1 MAYEIR
7 ICPNDSQRS
16 QIERTFGCCRWV
28 YNRCLEERKTSYE
41 KTGISPT
48 RFQLD
53 RMLPT
58 WKAENL
64 WLKEADSHAL
74 QQAVAALCRA
84 YDSFFRRA
92 RQAGKPGYPRFKS
105 KRDTRQSCRTSWGVS
120 VPDARHMKL
129 PRLGLAKARIPRPAR
144 GRIVSATIK
153 RVPSGKCFC
162 VLAVEDAPAEEWP
175 EARTP
180 VMGVDAGVKDLAA
193 LSTGVKIASPKALA
207 KGERKLARE
216 QRRLSRRQKG
226 SRRRERQKRKVA
238 LVHERIASQRKDAIH
253 KATTSIVRE
262 SQAVAVEDLNVRG
275 MEKNRHLSKSISDA
289 SLPEMAR
296 QLECKCAWHGR
307 GFVKVG
313 RLCPSSKTCS
323 ACGHVLDG
331 LPLSVRE
338 WTCPV
343 CGASHDRDL
352 NAAANIAREG
362 ERLLRKDGTA
372 GLAGT
377 GDAEAPRTL
386 VEQAQDQ
393 LPPQGGGRLSA
404 TKRESPSFSRGECQ
418 CAARCG
424 LCLHGKGVV
433 GTRHPRGGLG
443 LPYLALLGK
452 DPDGCR
458 RWPGT

>member
-1 MAYEIR
+1 
-7 ICPNDSQRS
+7 
-16 QIERTFGCCRWV
+16 
-28 YNRCLEERKTSYE
+28 
-41 KTGISPT
+41 
-48 RFQLD
+48 
-53 RMLPT
+53 
-58 WKAENL
+58 
-64 WLKEADSHAL
+64 
-74 QQAVAALCRA
+74 
-84 YDSFFRRA
+84 
-92 RQAGKPGYPRFKS
+92 
-105 KRDTRQSCRTSWGVS
+105 
-120 VPDARHMKL
+120 
-129 PRLGLAKARIPRPAR
+129 
-144 GRIVSATIK
+144 
-153 RVPSGKCFC
+153 
-162 VLAVEDAPAEEWP
+162 
-175 EARTP
+175 
-180 VMGVDAGVKDLAA
+180 MGVDAGIASLAA
-193 LSTGVKIASPKALA
+193 LSTGEKVANPKALA
-207 KGERKLARE
+207 RSEAKLARE

-226 SRRRERQKRKVA
+226 SKRRERQKRKVA

-253 KATTSIVRE
+253 KATASIVRE

-289 SLPEMAR
+289 SLSEMAR
-296 QLECKCAWHGR
+296 QPECKCAWHGR

-343 CGASHDRDL
+343 CGCRHDRDL

-377 GDAEAPRTL
+377 GDAEASRTL

-418 CAARCG
+418 EQ
-424 LCLHGKGVV
+424 
-433 GTRHPRGGLG
+433 
-443 LPYLALLGK
+443 LPPQPQPPALESSEQKKRPWWKILALLNQN
-452 DPDGCR
+452 
-458 RWPGT
+458 

>member
-1 MAYEIR
+1 MGVSMAYEVR

-16 QIERTFGCCRWV
+16 QIERTFGCCRWACS
-28 YNRCLEERKTSYE
+28 RCLEERKTSYE

-84 YDSFFRRA
+84 YDSFFHRCRA
-92 RQAGKPGYPRFKS
+92 GGAPGYPRFKS
-105 KRDTRQSCRTSWGVS
+105 KRNARQSYRTNWGVS

-175 EARTP
+175 EARTS

-193 LSTGVKIASPKALA
+193 LSTGVKIANPKALA

-275 MEKNRHLSKSISDA
+275 MEKNRRLAKSVADA
-289 SLPEMAR
+289 SMSEMAR
-296 QLECKCAWHGR
+296 QLEYKCAWHGR
-307 GFVKVG
+307 RFVKVS
-313 RLCPSSKTCS
+313 RWYPSSKMCS
-323 ACGHVLDG
+323 CCGHVLEE
-331 LPLSVRE
+331 LPLSVRA

-352 NAAANIAREG
+352 NAAVNIAREG
-362 ERLLRKDGTA
+362 ARLLNKADGTA

-377 GDAEAPRTL
+377 GDAEASRTL
-386 VEQAQDQ
+386 VEQA
-393 LPPQGGGRLSA
+393 
-404 TKRESPSFSRGECQ
+404 
-418 CAARCG
+418 
-424 LCLHGKGVV
+424 
-433 GTRHPRGGLG
+433 
-443 LPYLALLGK
+443 
-452 DPDGCR
+452 
-458 RWPGT
+458 

>member
-1 MAYEIR
+1 MAYEVR
-7 ICPNDSQRS
+7 IYPSASQRA
-16 QIERTFGCCRWV
+16 QIERTFGCCRWAC
-28 YNRCLEERKTSYE
+28 NRCLEERKASYE

-84 YDSFFRRA
+84 YDNFFHRCRTGGA
-92 RQAGKPGYPRFKS
+92 PGYPRFKS
-105 KRDTRQSCRTSWGVS
+105 KRNARQSYRTNWGIS
-120 VPDARHMKL
+120 VPDARHIKL
-129 PRLGLAKARIPRPAR
+129 PKLGLVKARISRPVK

-162 VLAVEDAPAEEWP
+162 VLSVADAPVAPMP
-175 EARTP
+175 EGAVP
-180 VMGVDAGVKDLAA
+180 VMGVDAGIASLAA
-193 LSTGVKIASPKALA
+193 LSTGEKAASPKAIA
-207 KGERKLARE
+207 RSEARLARE

-226 SRRRERQKRKVA
+226 SKRRERQKRKVA
-238 LVHERIASQRKDAIH
+238 LVHERIANQRKDAIH
-253 KATTSIVRE
+253 KATASIVRE

-275 MEKNRHLSKSISDA
+275 MEQDRHLAKSVSDA
-289 SLPEMAR
+289 SMSEMIR

-307 GFVKVG
+307 GFVKAG
-313 RLCPSSKTCS
+313 RSCPSSKTCS
-323 ACGHVLDG
+323 TCGHVLDE

-352 NAAANIAREG
+352 NAALNIAREG
-362 ERLLRKDGTA
+362 ARLLNKADGTA

-377 GDAEAPRTL
+377 GDAEASRTL
-386 VEQAQDQ
+386 VEQA
-393 LPPQGGGRLSA
+393 
-404 TKRESPSFSRGECQ
+404 
-418 CAARCG
+418 
-424 LCLHGKGVV
+424 
-433 GTRHPRGGLG
+433 
-443 LPYLALLGK
+443 
-452 DPDGCR
+452 
-458 RWPGT
+458 

>member
-1 MAYEIR
+1 MAYEVR
-7 ICPNDSQRS
+7 IYPSASQRA

-28 YNRCLEERKTSYE
+28 YNRCLEERKAAYE

-64 WLKEADSHAL
+64 WLEEADSHAL

-84 YDSFFRRA
+84 YDNFFHRCRTGGA
-92 RQAGKPGYPRFKS
+92 PGYPRFKS
-105 KRDTRQSCRTSWGVS
+105 KRNARQSYRTNWGVS

-129 PRLGLAKARIPRPAR
+129 PRLGLAKARISRPAK
-144 GRIVSATIK
+144 GRIVSAAIK

-162 VLAVEDAPAEEWP
+162 VLGVEGAPAEEWP
-175 EARTP
+175 EARVP
-180 VMGVDAGVKDLAA
+180 VMGVDAGIASLAA
-193 LSTGVKIASPKALA
+193 LSTGEKVANPKALA
-207 KGERKLARE
+207 RSEAKLARE

-226 SRRRERQKRKVA
+226 SKRREKQKRKVA
-238 LVHERIASQRKDAIH
+238 LVHERIANQRKDAIH
-253 KATTSIVRE
+253 KATASIVRE

-275 MEKNRHLSKSISDA
+275 MEQNRHLAKSISDA
-289 SLPEMAR
+289 SMSEMAR
-296 QLECKCAWHGR
+296 QLEYKCAWHGR

-313 RLCPSSKTCS
+313 RFYPSSKTCS
-323 ACGHVLDG
+323 TCGHVLDE

-352 NAAANIAREG
+352 NAALNIAREG
-362 ERLLRKDGTA
+362 ARLLNKADGTA

-377 GDAEAPRTL
+377 GDAEASRTL
-386 VEQAQDQ
+386 VEQA
-393 LPPQGGGRLSA
+393 
-404 TKRESPSFSRGECQ
+404 
-418 CAARCG
+418 
-424 LCLHGKGVV
+424 
-433 GTRHPRGGLG
+433 
-443 LPYLALLGK
+443 
-452 DPDGCR
+452 
-458 RWPGT
+458 

>member
-1 MAYEIR
+1 MSLGRAFDGFFR
-7 ICPNDSQRS
+7 
-16 QIERTFGCCRWV
+16 CCRA
-28 YNRCLEERKTSYE
+28 
-41 KTGISPT
+41 G
-48 RFQLD
+48 
-53 RMLPT
+53 
-58 WKAENL
+58 
-64 WLKEADSHAL
+64 
-74 QQAVAALCRA
+74 
-84 YDSFFRRA
+84 
-92 RQAGKPGYPRFKS
+92 GKPGYPRFES

-162 VLAVEDAPAEEWP
+162 VLAVEDAPAEEWT

-193 LSTGVKIASPKALA
+193 LSDGVKIASPKALA

-226 SRRRERQKRKVA
+226 SKGRERQKRKVA

-275 MEKNRHLSKSISDA
+275 MEKNRHLAKSISDA

-377 GDAEAPRTL
+377 GDAKASRTL
-386 VEQAQDQ
+386 VEQTQDQ

-404 TKRESPSFSRGECQ
+404 SKRESPSFSRGECQ
-418 CAARCG
+418 EQ
-424 LCLHGKGVV
+424 
-433 GTRHPRGGLG
+433 
-443 LPYLALLGK
+443 LPPQPQPPALESSEQK
-452 DPDGCR
+452 KRP
-458 RWPGT
+458 WWKIFKS

>member
-1 MAYEIR
+1 MGVSMAYEVR

-84 YDSFFRRA
+84 YDNFFRRA

-162 VLAVEDAPAEEWP
+162 VLGVEDAPAEEWT

-193 LSTGVKIASPKALA
+193 RSDGVKIASPKALA
-207 KGERKLARE
+207 IGERKLARE

-289 SLPEMAR
+289 SLSEMAR

-331 LPLSVRE
+331 LLLSVR
-338 WTCPV
+338 CV
-343 CGASHDRDL
+343 LSSR
-352 NAAANIAREG
+352 REQ
-362 ERLLRKDGTA
+362 DGHQF
-372 GLAGT
+372 LSS
-377 GDAEAPRTL
+377 L
-386 VEQAQDQ
+386 V
-393 LPPQGGGRLSA
+393 
-404 TKRESPSFSRGECQ
+404 T
-418 CAARCG
+418 
-424 LCLHGKGVV
+424 
-433 GTRHPRGGLG
+433 HP
-443 LPYLALLGK
+443 AHAF
-452 DPDGCR
+452 
-458 RWPGT
+458 